1 MMTLVSLSRNI
12 LLTGDYDRF
21 NETDNGWHSLN
32 VEELIQMLN
41 QRFQNAKIR

>member
-1 MMTLVSLSRNI
+1 MMKIYDALHGDASFHVIFSRNI

-32 VEELIQMLN
+32 VKE
-41 QRFQNAKIR
+41 

>member
-1 MMTLVSLSRNI
+1 MLLNDTSFNLFFSRNI

-32 VEELIQMLN
+32 VKE
-41 QRFQNAKIR
+41 